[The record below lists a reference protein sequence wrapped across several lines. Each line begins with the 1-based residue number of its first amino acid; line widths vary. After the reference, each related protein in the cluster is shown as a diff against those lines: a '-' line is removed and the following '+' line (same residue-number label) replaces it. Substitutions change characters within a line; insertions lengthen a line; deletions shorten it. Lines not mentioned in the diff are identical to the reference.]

1 MTTSATVIVLHSF
14 MFNDTKMIADVLSE
28 AEGRQSVVVRIS
40 RSKASRSIRNLF
52 QPLAILELTTEFK
65 HAGQMHTVKEAHI
78 AHAYT
83 SIPFHPYKLSIS
95 IFLAEF
101 LSNITRGGQQNDP
114 LLFRYITDS
123 LQWLDETQ
131 SNFANF
137 HIVFLIRITRF
148 IGIYPNTDNYA
159 SGCCFDLIN
168 GCFTSGQYT
177 GKTYLSSQE
186 TAVMHKLMRMNY
198 NTMHLFRMSRNE
210 RNRCLDAIIQFY
222 RLHIPEFREMKSL
235 AVLRDIMS

>member
-1 MTTSATVIVLHSF
+1 MTTSTTAIVLHSF
-14 MFNDTKMIADVLSE
+14 MFNDTKTIADVLSE
-28 AEGRQSVVVRIS
+28 TEGRQSVVVRIS
-40 RSKASRSIRNLF
+40 RSKASRNIRNLF

-101 LSNITRGGQQNDP
+101 LSNITRGDQQNDP
-114 LLFRYITDS
+114 LLFHYITDS

-159 SGCCFDLIN
+159 NGCCFDLIN
-168 GCFTSGQYT
+168 GCFTSGQYP

-222 RLHIPEFREMKSL
+222 RLHIPEFREIKSL
-235 AVLRDIMS
+235 AVLREIIS